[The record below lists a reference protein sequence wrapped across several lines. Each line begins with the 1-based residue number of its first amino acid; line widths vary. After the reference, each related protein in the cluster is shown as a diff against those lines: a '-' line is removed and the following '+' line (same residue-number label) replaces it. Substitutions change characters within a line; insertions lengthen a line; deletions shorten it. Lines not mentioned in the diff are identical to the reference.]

1 MTEIAIFQYPPEL
14 FQLLV
19 DTIPLLTKSKKDLLL
34 FFRGAGMTPSMM
46 AEVEDQLA
54 ADRNALHKF
63 EIARRLLTVLN
74 AEGDRALLI
83 RRQLLRRVVEF
94 EDFSRCYE
102 NKAMEARGLVAQVQH
117 IVNVKDSF
125 TKMSQARDHE
135 AQAAKTAR
143 EQQQQAEVA
152 QRKAHRERVSAAK
165 AKLFALFTQADP
177 HRRGKEL
184 EGALNALFAAYGV
197 LVAEDFRRKGGGDS
211 GVMEQ
216 IDGVVEIDNQLYLVE
231 MKWWAT
237 NLGHQELA
245 PHVSRLM
252 MRAGVSGIFI
262 SSSDYTPS
270 ALELADGVL
279 QQRVL
284 ILCTLREIVSL
295 LEREGDLVEFIRAKV
310 RAAKLNRMAFKEIS
324 A

>member
-1 MTEIAIFQYPPEL
+1 
-14 FQLLV
+14 
-19 DTIPLLTKSKKDLLL
+19 
-34 FFRGAGMTPSMM
+34 
-46 AEVEDQLA
+46 
-54 ADRNALHKF
+54 
-63 EIARRLLTVLN
+63 
-74 AEGDRALLI
+74 
-83 RRQLLRRVVEF
+83 
-94 EDFSRCYE
+94 
-102 NKAMEARGLVAQVQH
+102 
-117 IVNVKDSF
+117 
-125 TKMSQARDHE
+125 
-135 AQAAKTAR
+135 
-143 EQQQQAEVA
+143 
-152 QRKAHRERVSAAK
+152 
-165 AKLFALFTQADP
+165 
-177 HRRGKEL
+177 
-184 EGALNALFAAYGV
+184 
-197 LVAEDFRRKGGGDS
+197 
-211 GVMEQ
+211 
-216 IDGVVEIDNQLYLVE
+216 

-284 ILCTLREIVSL
+284 ILCTLREVVSL